1 MSAQKWPE
9 IWELYKRFQAKGPNS
24 AVLVE
29 RYNLTK
35 AKSASLDS
43 TAMNEALRRD
53 AFSQAIVIPWYDDAS
68 LDAEAL
74 EFGSKV
80 RALWTR
86 SSNPKNDPT

>member
-1 MSAQKWPE
+1 
-9 IWELYKRFQAKGPNS
+9 
-24 AVLVE
+24 
-29 RYNLTK
+29 
-35 AKSASLDS
+35 
-43 TAMNEALRRD
+43 MNEALRRD